1 MFKKLMRKIRKIVK
15 LKSVVS
21 LVILSSLL
29 FSASIHIV
37 HAQNLEQNNKTATIY
52 YNEACGM
59 CSSYAN
65 GKLQQILNE
74 QGINEIVKKDYVN
87 VRDYRKEMNQMMT
100 QMGVPLEIQSH
111 MTTLINDKYILGG
124 HVPSHIIEDLFKPE
138 NSQKFKRIIIFQD
151 KMHDDVENYQVWA
164 IPDYADDYVGE
175 IKTYPID
182 TRITEYLNYLD
193 ENKTKLKLSDK
204 VDKDKSLLP
213 VVLISGFLDGINPC
227 AFAVLLLFIAF
238 LFSIK
243 RGKKD
248 VWKMGVVYIGAIYLA
263 YLLIGFGLL
272 KAVMF
277 SNSPHFMAKLGAWL
291 VIVLGIINIIN
302 HYYKKFPIKL
312 SIPHA
317 SKETLQKWMHKATLP
332 AAFVMGF
339 LVGLCTFPCS
349 GGIYVAIIGLLVAK
363 TTYWSGVNYLLL
375 YNLMFVLPLII
386 ILILTANPYAV
397 VNFGQWQQ
405 KHRGVEKFVL
415 GLVMIAL
422 GAIILIFFVN

>member
-1 MFKKLMRKIRKIVK
+1 MMKKIKFCKIIGLV
-15 LKSVVS
+15 LIMLS
-21 LVILSSLL
+21 LFLP
-29 FSASIHIV
+29 FAS
-37 HAQNLEQNNKTATIY
+37 HAQPDKTGSNIATIY

-59 CSSYAN
+59 CAKYA
-65 GKLQQILNE
+65 GGELQEMLKQ
-74 QGINEIVKKDYVN
+74 QGISEIIKKDYVN
-87 VRDYRKEMNQMMT
+87 IRNYRKEMNQMMT
-100 QMGVPLEIQSH
+100 QLGVPLELQSH
-111 MTTLINDKYILGG
+111 MTTFIKVERLTNTKYLILGG
-124 HVPSHIIEDLFKPE
+124 HVPEHIIKDLFNPKNLE
-138 NSQKFKRIIIFQD
+138 KFKRIIVYQD
-151 KMHDDVENYQVWA
+151 KMHGDIEDYRVWA
-164 IPDYADDYVGE
+164 IPEYADGYVGE
-175 IKTYPID
+175 IKTYPIN
-182 TRITEYLNYLD
+182 TKITEYLNYLED
-193 ENKTKLKLSDK
+193 NKTQLKLSAKADK
-204 VDKDKSLLP
+204 NKSLLP
-213 VVLISGFLDGINPC
+213 VVLVSGFLDGINPC

-238 LFSIK
+238 LFSIQ

-248 VWKMGVVYIGAIYLA
+248 VWKMGAVYISAIYLA
-263 YLLIGFGLL
+263 YLLIGFGIL

-291 VIVLGIINIIN
+291 VIILGVINIIN

-312 SIPHA
+312 RIPHA

-375 YNLMFVLPLII
+375 YNVMFVLPLVI

-405 KHRGVEKFVL
+405 RHKKMEKFVL
-415 GLVMIAL
+415 GLVMIGL
-422 GAIILIFFVN
+422 GAVILIFFV